1 MLLITGINFKKT
13 QRLIMVMAVFGSP
26 TREQNMSQTPS
37 NIQRAAVIGAGTMG
51 RGIVMCL
58 ANAGVAV
65 QWVDNNPQML
75 EQALTSVA
83 DTYAHSVRQGR
94 IDQAEADDR
103 IARVTT
109 APDYAAIRDVD
120 LVIEAVYE
128 NLELKQK
135 IFRELDALL
144 KPEAILASNTSA
156 LDIDAIAAVTRR
168 PQQVLGL
175 HFFSPAHIMKLLEI
189 VRGAQ
194 TAPAVLEA
202 ALALGKRMGKV
213 SIVAGNCPGFIG
225 NRMLRTYTHEARK
238 MLLEGAFPHQVDA
251 ALQGFGFAMGAFR
264 MYDVVGVDLEWRA
277 RQLSGTGQD
286 APQFQVD
293 NRLCEAGRFGQ
304 KSGNGYYHYEP
315 GSRQAE
321 HDPQVDALVL
331 QVSEDL
337 GFHRREIGPEEVLER
352 CLLALVNEGAKILEE
367 GIAGSAHDI
376 DLVYLNGYGF
386 PADKGGPMAWADQ
399 QGLADVHQRLVAL
412 ETRQGD
418 HWRPAR
424 LIGELAAGGKGFAD
438 K

>member
-1 MLLITGINFKKT
+1 
-13 QRLIMVMAVFGSP
+13 
-26 TREQNMSQTPS
+26 MSQTPS

-251 ALQGFGFAMGAFR
+251 ALQGFGFAMGPFR